1 MSDNPPLRARLVLS
15 EGEQERVFELTGS
28 NCTIGRSELSDIVIG
43 DDRASRSHA
52 TIGIFGGRFA
62 VRDLGSANGT
72 ALNDRVVSQDWLTH
86 GDVIR
91 IGRTQF
97 RFEEVS
103 QISLA
108 KPTKVAELDD
118 DVDVDRFRSLVHHS
132 EHPCLVL
139 SLGDQTME
147 YPLRGEM
154 LTIGRDPA
162 CDIVIDTE
170 MVSRRHAQVERRG
183 RAFLLRDAGSSNGT
197 VINKAKI
204 NQHVLQDGD
213 VIRMGDAVLVF
224 KAAYSTERLTVADG
238 ARERGHRRPVV
249 FVPGFMGS
257 ELYRGSE
264 RIWPSMSTLLRDP
277 EQLRYGPD
285 FPLEPRKILGELV
298 VIPKF
303 LTLDQYNRV
312 GNYLE
317 EAIGYQRERDLLEFA
332 YDWRQDV
339 RISARQLG
347 AAIEAW
353 QARSDVARGPVIIIA
368 HSLGTLVSR
377 YFVEVLGGSA
387 KVERLVLVGGPHF
400 GVPHIAGALAA
411 GPQIPMFGGL
421 SKKVREAILTFPST
435 FQFLPTYP
443 CVHTPSGEKR
453 CPLDDDAWLPPASK
467 GFLKEARNFRNEL
480 GTRFTVP
487 TVCIFGY
494 GMKTTSGISVKGDGT
509 GVWNSVEW
517 QTDLAGDGSVPK
529 LSAVLPNTEI
539 HPVKQAHG
547 ALYTDPDVRARLL
560 LELTRSR
567 TLV

>member
-1 MSDNPPLRARLVLS
+1 MSEQSSRRARLVLG
-15 EGEQERVFELTGS
+15 EGDQARVFELTGT
-28 NCTIGRSELSDIVIG
+28 NCTIGRSELADIVIT

-52 TIGIFGGRFA
+52 TIGLFGGRFA

-72 ALNDRVVSQDWLTH
+72 ALNDRVVTQDWLTH

-97 RFEEVS
+97 RFEEAS
-103 QISLA
+103 PISLA
-108 KPTKVAELDD
+108 KPTLRGEVEDD
-118 DVDVDRFRSLVHHS
+118 GDADRFKSLVHHS

-139 SLGDQTME
+139 SLGDQTVE
-147 YPLRGEM
+147 YPLKGEL
-154 LTIGRDPA
+154 LTIGRDPV
-162 CDIVIDTE
+162 CDVVIDTD

-197 VINKAKI
+197 VVNRARIT
-204 NQHVLQDGD
+204 QHVLQDGD
-213 VIRMGDAVLVF
+213 LIRMGDAVMVF
-224 KAAYSTERLTVADG
+224 KAAFSPERLTVAEG
-238 ARERGHRRPVV
+238 ARERGTRRPVV

-264 RIWPSMSTLLRDP
+264 RLWPSMPLLFREP
-277 EQLRYGPD
+277 EKLFYRPEE
-285 FPLEPRKILGELV
+285 PLEPRKVLGELV

-303 LTLDQYNRV
+303 LTLDQYNRL

-317 EAIGYQRERDLLEFA
+317 EGVGYRRERDLMEFA

-353 QARSDVARGPVIIIA
+353 QERSDAARGPITIIA

-387 KVERLVLVGGPHF
+387 KVERLILLGGPHF

-411 GPQIPMFGGL
+411 GPQIPIFGGL
-421 SKKVREAILTFPST
+421 SRKLREGILTFPST

-443 CVHTPSGEKR
+443 CVHTGGGQKR
-453 CPLDDDAWLPPASK
+453 CPLDDDHWLPAASK
-467 GFLKEARNFRNEL
+467 GFLKEARHFRNEL

-494 GMKTTSGISVKGDGT
+494 GMKTTSGISVEGDGAGEWT
-509 GVWNSVEW
+509 SVEW

-560 LELTRSR
+560 LELTRER
-567 TLV
+567 DLA

>member
-1 MSDNPPLRARLVLS
+1 MSDQAPRRARLVLG
-15 EGEQERVFELTGS
+15 EGDQERVFELSEG
-28 NCTIGRSELSDIVIG
+28 NCTIGRSELADIVIN

-52 TIGIFGGRFA
+52 AIGMFGGRFA

-72 ALNDRVVSQDWLTH
+72 SLNDRVVTQDWLTH

-103 QISLA
+103 PIRLG
-108 KPTKVAELDD
+108 KPTKPGEVNDEL
-118 DVDVDRFRSLVHHS
+118 DVDRFRSLVHHS
-132 EHPCLVL
+132 EDPCLVL
-139 SLGDQTME
+139 SLGDQTVE
-147 YPLRGEM
+147 YPLKGEL

-197 VINKAKI
+197 LVNRAKI
-204 NQHVLQDGD
+204 TQHVLQDGD
-213 VIRMGDAVLVF
+213 LIRMGEAVMVF
-224 KAAYSTERLTVADG
+224 KAAFSPERLTVAEG
-238 ARERGHRRPVV
+238 AMGRGNRRPVV

-264 RIWPSMSTLLRDP
+264 RLWPSMHFLLRDS
-277 EQLRYGPD
+277 EQLRYRPD
-285 FPLEPRKILGELV
+285 QPFEPRKVLGELV

-303 LTLDQYNRV
+303 LTLDQYNRL

-317 EAIGYQRERDLLEFA
+317 EGVGYQRERDLMEFA

-347 AAIEAW
+347 AAIESW
-353 QARSDVARGPVIIIA
+353 QARSDPARGPITIIA

-377 YFVEVLGGSA
+377 YYVEVLGGSA
-387 KVERLVLVGGPHF
+387 KIERLVLLGGPHF
-400 GVPHIAGALAA
+400 GVPLIAGALAA
-411 GPQIPMFGGL
+411 GPQIPLFGGL
-421 SKKVREAILTFPST
+421 SRRLRELILTFPST

-443 CVHTPSGEKR
+443 CVHTSKGDKR
-453 CPLDDDAWLPPASK
+453 CPLDHDDWLPPASK
-467 GFLKEARNFRNEL
+467 SFLKEARIFRNEL

-494 GMKTTSGISVKGDGT
+494 GMKTTSGISVQGDGS
-509 GVWNSVEW
+509 GDWGSVEW

-560 LELTRSR
+560 LELTRER
-567 TLV
+567 NLV